1 MICPFCSANDD
12 KVIDSRAS
20 EGGRV
25 IRRRRE
31 CLRCGKRFTTYE
43 RVEQTARLMVIK
55 KDGTRVPFNRENI
68 YRGVASAIGKR
79 PIPED
84 AKRTLV
90 ADIDDELHREYDR
103 EVPSTVIGDRVMAKL
118 RALDDVAYIRFA
130 SEYQQFRSVEDL
142 MDELQMLKDSPK
154 DARNQQNLFG
164 ADGKAIDKHAAPSLP
179 TNSTSNSNTGPHQ

>member
-31 CLRCGKRFTTYE
+31 CLRCDKRFTTYE

-164 ADGKAIDKHAAPSLP
+164 ADGKAIDKHAASLP